1 MRAALQMEQKF
12 ATLPASAGVLFISVQ
27 PQPVEEGHASEFFL
41 RLGLARHLT
50 EGTGKA
56 LVQQLLA
63 EEMRSGL
70 KIFAG
75 IYRGVPGTCR
85 DDGSPPARPTPA

>member
-1 MRAALQMEQKF
+1 MQKALQMEQKF
-12 ATLPASAGVLFISVQ
+12 ARLPETAGVLFVSVQ
-27 PQPVEEGHASEFFL
+27 PQAVEEGHASEFFL

-75 IYRGVPGTCR
+75 IYRGVSGTCR
-85 DDGSPPARPTPA
+85 DDGTPPARPTAA